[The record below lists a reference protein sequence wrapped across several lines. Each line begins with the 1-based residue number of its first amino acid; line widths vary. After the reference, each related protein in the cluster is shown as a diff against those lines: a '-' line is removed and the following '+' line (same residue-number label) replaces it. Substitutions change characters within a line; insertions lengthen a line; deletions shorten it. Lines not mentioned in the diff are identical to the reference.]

1 MSDTYC
7 MVAFWWKNQLIQNIS
22 SFFQTVAMVTK
33 ITNLEQ
39 KSHDSMV
46 KTIVLA
52 HFQATVYSYIF
63 DTQKQSLCT
72 INIWCIKQT
81 LKLKLMLFQILN
93 KKSAHAKHYRFLSNR
108 CHGNQDNIFWAKI
121 TWLYGRKLPFQHIF
135 KPKFTHIYS
144 LPKGIVYTL

>member
-7 MVAFWWKNQLIQNIS
+7 MVRFDKKNQLMQNIS

-33 ITNLEQ
+33 ITNLEQQ

-72 INIWCIKQT
+72 INI
-81 LKLKLMLFQILN
+81 
-93 KKSAHAKHYRFLSNR
+93 
-108 CHGNQDNIFWAKI
+108 
-121 TWLYGRKLPFQHIF
+121 
-135 KPKFTHIYS
+135 
-144 LPKGIVYTL
+144 